1 MANSSHQLT
10 SSGWTGIR
18 NQYSVT
24 VFKTTFRVVNFPRLS
39 SRAAGLAAT
48 SQPLRVNK
56 GRVGRGTATQGWT
69 LALCPQ
75 LPHCR
80 FLELGGCWKFLC
92 LTIKASR
99 TKAPATG
106 TSCSTPK
113 ERAPISTVLPMHDV
127 IWLRPVLGVA
137 PPPEPLS
144 ETQVAFVDTGEV
156 SAKADQSRSHLRL
169 HLTSKHLK
177 SRRQRECV
185 CISLPV
191 GKLSPVEQSQW
202 LHGN

>member
-10 SSGWTGIR
+10 SSGWTRIR

-24 VFKTTFRVVNFPRLS
+24 VFKTAFRVVNFPRLS
-39 SRAAGLAAT
+39 SRAAGLTADPVTAT
-48 SQPLRVNK
+48 SQPLCVNK

-80 FLELGGCWKFLC
+80 LLELGCCWKFLC

-99 TKAPATG
+99 TKAPTTG

-113 ERAPISTVLPMHDV
+113 ERAPISTILPMHDV
-127 IWLRPVLGVA
+127 IRFRPVLGVA
-137 PPPEPLS
+137 PLPEPLS

-156 SAKADQSRSHLRL
+156 PRLAKA
-169 HLTSKHLK
+169 
-177 SRRQRECV
+177 V
-185 CISLPV
+185 PISAFI
-191 GKLSPVEQSQW
+191 
-202 LHGN
+202 